1 MSWGRSSGLG
11 GEGAGGGREAARR
24 LLGVCTEAGAAAAP
38 PRSPWTGFIARG
50 SSRRCRAASV
60 SPHVGSRP
68 SPAPC
73 ASPPRVQRPRPGA
86 GPRGQLP
93 SWPDV
98 PFEKAGTSGEGFK
111 ERVRGVGSGPCWEST
126 KQLRAGPAESSGHPG
141 VPPIELGWEE
151 RGLGTPNSN
160 LEKQPPRRVTTG
172 TAPPLGRA
180 SLVGKC
186 SGRRERVESWRE
198 RKAQVWIDPL
208 GRNGKC
214 LPPRGRGQSSE
225 LCLGEGD
232 YVRFQPQSCLRDRS
246 RRSGPCPL
254 RPL

>member
-1 MSWGRSSGLG
+1 MG

-24 LLGVCTEAGAAAAP
+24 LLGVCTEAGDAAAP

-141 VPPIELGWEE
+141 VPPH
-151 RGLGTPNSN
+151 RTGLGGKGAGDPQLESGKAATETGHNRNSPA
-160 LEKQPPRRVTTG
+160 LGPGLPGRQVLRAAGASGVLAREEGAGLDRPPGAEWEVPPARRPRPEFR
-172 TAPPLGRA
+172 ALLG
-180 SLVGKC
+180 G
-186 SGRRERVESWRE
+186 G
-198 RKAQVWIDPL
+198 
-208 GRNGKC
+208 
-214 LPPRGRGQSSE
+214 
-225 LCLGEGD
+225 
-232 YVRFQPQSCLRDRS
+232 
-246 RRSGPCPL
+246 
-254 RPL
+254 